1 MIRVGLLG
9 HGVVGS
15 GVAEILRKN
24 GDVLWARTGQRL
36 ELASICDLRDFSHLE
51 YASLFTKDAL
61 AMARDKSIDVFVE
74 LSLIHI

>member
-24 GDVLWARTGQRL
+24 RDVLWARTGQRL
-36 ELASICDLRDFSHLE
+36 ELAFHLRLAGFFPSGVC
-51 YASLFTKDAL
+51 SLFTKDAPG
-61 AMARDKSIDVFVE
+61 
-74 LSLIHI
+74 HGTG